1 MQAAKPCGK
10 TLVSIATQRA
20 ERLISQHKLNEV
32 NDYLLEAL
40 IDELMKERDLRCTLL
55 DFTERN

>member
-20 ERLISQHKLNEV
+20 ERLIHQHKLNEV

-40 IDELMKERDLRCTLL
+40 IDELMKERDFR
-55 DFTERN
+55 TERN